1 MLLFLPT
8 NAADV
13 WSLVKHYTSVVKRLQ
28 IQIPKFILQVR
39 RASECHNARH
49 RLQIFLLSSLAFLTY
64 RSSDARNSRFLGT
77 NFGIENSLVSTLT
90 PKIYFENIFFDES
103 SNMMTFTN
111 VLHPSHLV
119 HAHRHLSLSWNRFK
133 EIYHMYVRFRDKD
146 IINDIYMKWWTIEN
160 HREWDGSGLVLGST
174 LILH

>member
-1 MLLFLPT
+1 MSFASILAPREGIGMLLFSPT

-13 WSLVKHYTSVVKRLQ
+13 WSLVKHYASVVTRLQ
-28 IQIPKFILQVR
+28 IQIPCILQVR

-49 RLQIFLLSSLAFLTY
+49 RLQIFLLSSSAFLIY
-64 RSSDARNSRFLGT
+64 RTSDARNLRFLGT

-111 VLHPSHLV
+111 ILHPLYFS
-119 HAHRHLSLSWNRFK
+119 AGASSSKF
-133 EIYHMYVRFRDKD
+133 
-146 IINDIYMKWWTIEN
+146 
-160 HREWDGSGLVLGST
+160 
-174 LILH
+174 ILK